1 MDPRQELVTYL
12 RRQLVGPVGGDRE
25 TLDAP
30 PDRQYL
36 MGTLYPQE
44 ADLQRQLDVA
54 AEELEGAGTEGRAED
69 TAPATD
75 PVPESNAWLPSSL
88 GFSFYTDADTV
99 EIDCSAARYETRART
114 GERGRNWQRIPLTAE
129 THRLAPGKDHVTVL
143 DGRAE
148 LRVRRRVFGTGR
160 LVTVALVN
168 AAAHEPDLGKAAQW
182 DRMLFQVELRARPV
196 GGRVLQYPSVR
207 LASRDPEE
215 QELRLQ
221 YRHVRTHAVGHGCA
235 VAERYDDA
243 GEQVTELS
251 AAVMPEAEVTGVR
264 AAGLSGSPVLDL
276 LHLADPAVSV
286 DQLREEL
293 AEFAADYR
301 AWYVGQLNADVP
313 GWGREAAARVLDR
326 IGTAVT
332 RIESGVR
339 TLCDPRRPELLHAF
353 RAANR
358 AMALQMRH
366 TAPDLAGSRRSP
378 REAVPHDPEP
388 KPGATWRPFQLAFF
402 LLAVDG
408 TADPR
413 HADRAVTD
421 LIWFPTG
428 GGKTEAYLLLAAF
441 AIVLRRG
448 RPDGG
453 GTAVLSR
460 YTLSLLTTQQFQR
473 AATTVCALET
483 LRRADPAAYGEEP
496 FSIGLWVGETTTP
509 NTYDKA
515 RTAFENARQAAQPDD
530 VFILDRCPWC
540 GTRVLP
546 AHKSPDIGD
555 YGVRATADSFAFF
568 CPRQECVFHDELPVA
583 VVDEHLYDRPPTFV
597 LGTVD
602 KFARLAWEPRA
613 GRLFGTGGA
622 STGRAGGASKGSGGG
637 ASVGSGGGASAGG
650 AGNLPPSLVI
660 QDELHLLTGPLGTTV
675 GLYESA
681 VLGLCAGPDGTGPK
695 VVASTA
701 TIRRSGEQVRALYG
715 GGGVQLFPPAGLDA
729 RHSYFAE
736 PDTSKPG
743 RRYLGVM
750 AQGHTAGRAAV
761 ATAAALL
768 QGAWE
773 LPEEH
778 RDAYWTLVAYHHSLR
793 ELGRTVTAAADDIP
807 AQLAGLDTG
816 SGVRELAD
824 NQVQELTS
832 NLPRAEQPVL
842 LDRLEKDWDDTQ
854 SVSFLPC
861 TNMLSVGVD
870 VKRLALMLM
879 QGQPKTTAEYIQATS
894 RVGRHTVPGLVV
906 TFFNATR
913 PRDRSHYET
922 FDVYHR
928 SLYRHVEPTSV
939 TPWSVPSRRRAL
951 HAALVVLVRHRLG
964 LAAENQAGQVLE
976 RLPEVE
982 ALAEELAARA
992 EAAEPAIGDAVRK
1005 EVAGLIADWEDAAR
1019 EARKDGRELYYR
1031 SQGKGQSNLIKSF
1044 EQNYGLW
1051 ETPNSMRNVDRECQV
1066 TVKGADL

>member
-1 MDPRQELVTYL
+1 LDPRQELVSSL
-12 RRQLVGPVGGDRE
+12 HRRLVGPAFGAHE
-25 TLDAP
+25 LLEAP
-30 PDRQYL
+30 PDREYL

-44 ADLQRQLDVA
+44 ADLRRQLDLA
-54 AEELEGAGTEGRAED
+54 AEELDGAGTESGAED
-69 TAPATD
+69 TAPAAD
-75 PVPESNAWLPSSL
+75 PVPESNSWLPSSL
-88 GFSFYTDADTV
+88 GLSFYTDATT
-99 EIDCSAARYETRART
+99 IDVRCAGARYKTLAAT
-114 GERGRNWQRIPLTAE
+114 GERGRRWERIPLPEE
-129 THRLAPGKDHVTVL
+129 THALGPDRDHVPVL

-148 LRVRRRVFGTGR
+148 IRIRRRAFGSGQ

-168 AAAHEPDLGKAAQW
+168 IAHHEPTLGKATQW
-182 DRMLFQVELRARPV
+182 DRMLFQIELEARPAD
-196 GGRVLQYPSVR
+196 GDVLPYPSVR

-235 VAERYDDA
+235 VEERYAAPDER
-243 GEQVTELS
+243 GERAVTALK
-251 AAVMPEAEVTGVR
+251 AAVMPEAEVSGVR
-264 AAGLSGSPVLDL
+264 AAGFTGSPVLNV
-276 LHLADPAVSV
+276 LHLADPSV
-286 DQLREEL
+286 PLPQLHEEL

-301 AWYVGQLNADVP
+301 AWYVGQLNTEVP
-313 GWGREAAARVLDR
+313 AWGREAADRVLARVNA
-326 IGTAVT
+326 AVT

-339 TLCDPRRPELLHAF
+339 TLCDPARPELQHAF
-353 RAANR
+353 RTANR

-366 TAPDLAGSRRSP
+366 SARDQAGERRA
-378 REAVPHDPEP
+378 RRDAVLLDPEP
-388 KPGATWRPFQLAFF
+388 SQDAVWRPFQLAFF
-402 LLAVDG
+402 LLALDG
-408 TADPR
+408 VADPR
-413 HADRAVTD
+413 HRDRTTAD

-441 AIVLRRG
+441 AMVLRRG
-448 RPDGG
+448 EEDGG

-483 LRRADPAAYGEEP
+483 LRRADPARYGDEP
-496 FSIGLWVGETTTP
+496 FSIGLWVGEATSP
-509 NTYDKA
+509 NSYEKA
-515 RTAFENARQAAQPDD
+515 RAVFDDVRGAARPDD

-540 GTRVLP
+540 GTRIMP

-555 YGVRATADSFAFF
+555 YGVRATADSFTFY
-568 CPRQECVFHDELPVA
+568 CPRQECAFHDELPVA
-583 VVDEHLYDRPPTFV
+583 VVDEQLYDRPPTFV

-602 KFARLAWEPRA
+602 KFARLAWEPRS
-613 GRLFGTGGA
+613 GRLFGA
-622 STGRAGGASKGSGGG
+622 GSG
-637 ASVGSGGGASAGG
+637 
-650 AGNLPPSLVI
+650 NRPPSLVI

-675 GLYESA
+675 GLYEAA
-681 VLGLCAGPDGTGPK
+681 VLGLCTDRDGIGPK

-701 TIRRSGEQVRALYG
+701 TIRRSGEQIRALYG
-715 GGGVQLFPPAGLDA
+715 SRAQLFPPAGLDA

-736 PDTSKPG
+736 PDTSRPG

-761 ATAAALL
+761 ATAAAML
-768 QGAWE
+768 QGAYE

-807 AQLAGLDTG
+807 AQLTGLDSG
-816 SGVRELAD
+816 SGVRALPD
-824 NQVQELTS
+824 HQVQELTS

-842 LDRLEKDWDDTQ
+842 LDRLEKPWSDPQ

-861 TNMLSVGVD
+861 TNMLSVGID

-951 HAALVVLVRHRLG
+951 HAALVILVRHRLG
-964 LAAENQAGQVLE
+964 LAAENQAGHILD
-976 RLPEVE
+976 RLPDVE
-982 ALAEELAARA
+982 ALVDELAVRA
-992 EAAEPAIGDAVRK
+992 AAGEPYAADAVRK
-1005 EVAGLIADWEDAAR
+1005 ELAGLLADWEDAAR
-1019 EARKDGRELYYR
+1019 EARKEGRELYYR

-1044 EQNYGLW
+1044 EQRYGLW

-1066 TVKGADL
+1066 MVKGADL

>member
-1 MDPRQELVTYL
+1 MDPRQELVAYL
-12 RRQLVGPVGGDRE
+12 RRQLVGPVEGEHE

-44 ADLQRQLDVA
+44 ADLQRQLDAA

-75 PVPESNAWLPSSL
+75 PVPESNSWLPSSL

-99 EIDCSAARYETRART
+99 EIGCSAARYETRAGT
-114 GERGRNWQRIPLTAE
+114 SERGRSWQRIPLPAE
-129 THRLAPGKDHVTVL
+129 THRLDPERDQVTVL

-168 AAAHEPDLGKAAQW
+168 AARHEPELGRTAHW

-196 GGRVLQYPSVR
+196 DGRVLQYPSVR

-221 YRHVRTHAVGHGCA
+221 YRHIRTHAVGHGCA

-264 AAGLSGSPVLDL
+264 AAGLSGSPVLNL
-276 LHLADPAVSV
+276 LHLADPDVSV
-286 DQLREEL
+286 EQLREEL

-301 AWYVGQLNADVP
+301 AWYVGQLNQVVP
-313 GWGREAAARVLDR
+313 AWGREAAERVLGR

-332 RIESGVR
+332 RIECGVR
-339 TLCDPRRPELLHAF
+339 TLCDPDRPELLHAF

-366 TAPDLAGSRRSP
+366 SAPDLAGTRRS
-378 REAVPHDPEP
+378 RGEAAPLDPEP
-388 KPGATWRPFQLAFF
+388 YPGATWRPFQLAFF

-413 HADRAVTD
+413 HADREVTD

-441 AIVLRRG
+441 AMVLRR
-448 RPDGG
+448 REPDGG

-473 AATTVCALET
+473 AATTVCALEA
-483 LRRADPAAYGEEP
+483 LRRADPAVYGTEP

-515 RTAFENARQAAQPDD
+515 RTAFENARQAAQPED

-540 GTRVLP
+540 GTRILP

-568 CPRQECVFHDELPVA
+568 CPGQECVFHDELPVA

-597 LGTVD
+597 LGTAD

-613 GRLFGTGGA
+613 GRLFGAGSAAG
-622 STGRAGGASKGSGGG
+622 AGGAE
-637 ASVGSGGGASAGG
+637 AVGG
-650 AGNLPPSLVI
+650 AGNRPPSLVI

-701 TIRRSGEQVRALYG
+701 TIRRSGEQVRALY

-778 RDAYWTLVAYHHSLR
+778 RDAYWTLVGYHHSLR

-807 AQLAGLDTG
+807 AQLAGLDAG
-816 SGVRELAD
+816 SGVRTLAD
-824 NQVQELTS
+824 HQVQELTS

-842 LDRLEKDWDDTQ
+842 LDRLEKGWADPQ

-951 HAALVVLVRHRLG
+951 HAALVVLVRHRLA
-964 LAAENQAGQVLE
+964 LAAENQAGHVLD

-982 ALAEELAARA
+982 AVAEALAARA
-992 EAAEPAIGDAVRK
+992 ETAEPGVGDEVRK
-1005 EVAGLIADWEDAAR
+1005 EIAGLIADWEDAAR

-1044 EQNYGLW
+1044 EQKYGLW

>member
-1 MDPRQELVTYL
+1 MDPRQELVSYL
-12 RRQLVGPVGGDRE
+12 RRQLVGPADGEHE

-36 MGTLYPQE
+36 MGTLYPKE
-44 ADLQRQLDVA
+44 ADLQRQLNVA

-75 PVPESNAWLPSSL
+75 PVPESNSWLPSSL
-88 GFSFYTDADTV
+88 GFSFYTDAESV
-99 EIDCSAARYETRART
+99 EVECSAARYETRART
-114 GERGRNWQRIPLTAE
+114 GERGRNWQRIPLPAE
-129 THRLAPGKDHVTVL
+129 TCRLAPEQDTVTVL

-148 LRVRRRVFGTGR
+148 LRVRRRTFGTGR

-168 AAAHEPDLGKAAQW
+168 AADHEPGLGTAAQW

-196 GGRVLQYPSVR
+196 DGRVLQYPSVR

-235 VAERYDDA
+235 VEERYDDTE
-243 GEQVTELS
+243 EQVTELS

-264 AAGLSGSPVLDL
+264 AAGLRGSPVLNL
-276 LHLADPAVSV
+276 LHLSDPGVPV
-286 DQLREEL
+286 EQLREEL

-301 AWYVGQLNADVP
+301 AWYVGQLNTDVP
-313 GWGREAAARVLDR
+313 AWGREAADRVLDR
-326 IGTAVT
+326 IGDAVT
-332 RIESGVR
+332 RIEAGVR

-366 TAPDLAGSRRSP
+366 SASDLAGTRRSP
-378 REAVPHDPEP
+378 REAVPPDPEP
-388 KPGATWRPFQLAFF
+388 YPGATWRPFQLAFF

-441 AIVLRRG
+441 AMVLRRG
-448 RPDGG
+448 EPDGG
-453 GTAVLSR
+453 GMAVLSR

-483 LRRADPAAYGEEP
+483 LRRADPAAYGAEP

-540 GTRVLP
+540 GTRILP
-546 AHKSPDIGD
+546 AHKSPDICD

-583 VVDEHLYDRPPTFV
+583 VVDEHLYDWPPTFV
-597 LGTVD
+597 LATVD

-613 GRLFGTGGA
+613 GRLFGAENVSGA
-622 STGRAGGASKGSGGG
+622 RS
-637 ASVGSGGGASAGG
+637 
-650 AGNLPPSLVI
+650 LPPSLVI

-681 VLGLCAGPDGTGPK
+681 ILGLCAGPDGIGPK

-715 GGGVQLFPPAGLDA
+715 GDVQLFPPAGLDA

-736 PDTSKPG
+736 PDTSRPG
-743 RRYLGVM
+743 RRYLGIM

-816 SGVRELAD
+816 RGVRALAD
-824 NQVQELTS
+824 HQVQELTS

-842 LDRLEKDWDDTQ
+842 LDRLEKDWDDPQ

-964 LAAENQAGQVLE
+964 LAAENQAGHVLD
-976 RLPEVE
+976 RLAEVE
-982 ALAEELAARA
+982 SLADELAVRA
-992 EAAEPAIGDAVRK
+992 EAAEPAVGDAVRK
-1005 EVAGLIADWEDAAR
+1005 ELEGLIADWEDAAR
-1019 EARKDGRELYYR
+1019 QARKDGRELYYR

>member
-1 MDPRQELVTYL
+1 MDPRQELVSYL
-12 RRQLVGPVGGDRE
+12 RRQLVGPVNGDDE

-44 ADLQRQLDVA
+44 ADLQGQLDLA
-54 AEELEGAGTEGRAED
+54 REDFEGSGTERGAED
-69 TAPATD
+69 TAPAGD
-75 PVPESNAWLPSSL
+75 PVPESNSWLPSSL
-88 GFSFYTDADTV
+88 GFSFYTDARTLEV
-99 EIDCSAARYETRART
+99 ECSAARYLTVSHT
-114 GERGRNWQRIPLTAE
+114 GRRGRTWQRVAIPAE
-129 THRLAPGKDHVTVL
+129 THFLEPGRDAVAVL
-143 DGRAE
+143 DARAE
-148 LRVRRRVFGTGR
+148 LRVTRRAFGTGQ

-168 AAAHEPDLGKAAQW
+168 AAQCDPAAGQNAHW

-196 GGRVLQYPSVR
+196 GGQVLQYPSVL
-207 LASRDPEE
+207 LASRDLEE

-235 VAERYDDA
+235 VEELRDDE
-243 GEQVTELS
+243 GRSVTGLR

-264 AAGLSGSPVLDL
+264 AAGLTDTPVLSL
-276 LHLADPAVSV
+276 THLADSSV
-286 DQLREEL
+286 PVEQLREEL
-293 AEFAADYR
+293 AEFASAYR
-301 AWYVGQLNADVP
+301 AWYVGQLNTEVP
-313 GWGREAAARVLDR
+313 EWGRPAAERVLAR
-326 IGTAVT
+326 IGTAVART
-332 RIESGVR
+332 EAGVR
-339 TLCDPRRPELLHAF
+339 ALCDPARPELLHAF

-366 TAPDLAGSRRSP
+366 SAPDLAGSRRS
-378 REAVPHDPEP
+378 RHDNSVPPDPEP
-388 KPGATWRPFQLAFF
+388 NPEAAWRPFQLAFF
-402 LLAVDG
+402 LLAVEG
-408 TADPR
+408 AADPR
-413 HADRAVTD
+413 HPDRAVTD

-441 AIVLRRG
+441 VMVLRRES
-448 RPDGG
+448 PDGG

-473 AATTVCALET
+473 AATTVCALESM
-483 LRRADPAAYGEEP
+483 RRADPATYGDEP

-509 NTYDKA
+509 NTYEKA
-515 RTAFENARQAAQPDD
+515 RRDFETVRAASTPDD

-540 GTRVLP
+540 GTRILP
-546 AHKSPDIGD
+546 AHKSPDIDD
-555 YGVRATADSFAFF
+555 YGVRAGADSFTFF
-568 CPRQECVFHDELPVA
+568 CPRDTCLFHDELPVA
-583 VVDEHLYDRPPTFV
+583 VVDEHMYDRPPSFV

-602 KFARLAWEPRA
+602 KFARLAWESRA
-613 GRLFGTGGA
+613 GRLFGAGTGN
-622 STGRAGGASKGSGGG
+622 
-637 ASVGSGGGASAGG
+637 V
-650 AGNLPPSLVI
+650 PPSLVI

-675 GLYESA
+675 GLYEA
-681 VLGLCAGPDGTGPK
+681 AILGLCTAPDGTGPK

-715 GGGVQLFPPAGLDA
+715 GGVQLFPPAGLDA

-736 PDTSKPG
+736 PDTTRPG
-743 RRYLGVM
+743 RRYVGVM
-750 AQGHTAGRAAV
+750 AQGHTAGRASV

-807 AQLAGLDTG
+807 AQLAGLDSG
-816 SGVRELAD
+816 NGVRPLPD
-824 NQVQELTS
+824 QQVEELTS

-842 LDRLEKDWDDTQ
+842 LDRLEKRWDDSK

-928 SLYRHVEPTSV
+928 ALYRHVEPTSV

-951 HAALVVLVRHRLG
+951 HAVLVVLVRHRLG
-964 LAAENQAGQVLE
+964 LAAENQAGEVLD
-976 RLPEVE
+976 RMTEVE
-982 ALAEELAARA
+982 ALIRELAGRA
-992 EAAEPAIGDAVRK
+992 EAAEPGVGEVVHK
-1005 EVAGLIADWEDAAR
+1005 ELTGLLADWEDLAGQ
-1019 EARKDGRELYYR
+1019 ARKEGRELYYR

-1044 EQNYGLW
+1044 EQVHGLW
-1051 ETPNSMRNVDRECQV
+1051 EAPNSMRNVDRECQV
-1066 TVKGADL
+1066 TVRGADL

>member
-1 MDPRQELVTYL
+1 MDPRQELVAYL
-12 RRQLVGPVGGDRE
+12 HQQLVGPVGGEHE

-44 ADLQRQLDVA
+44 ADLQRQLYLA
-54 AEELEGAGTEGRAED
+54 AEDPEGAGTERAAED
-69 TAPATD
+69 TAPAGD
-75 PVPESNAWLPSSL
+75 PIPESNSWLPSSL
-88 GFSFYTDADTV
+88 GFSFYTNATTV
-99 EIDCSAARYETRART
+99 EIGCVGARYRT
-114 GERGRNWQRIPLTAE
+114 HAATGSRGRSWERVPLHAE
-129 THRLAPGKDHVTVL
+129 RHAVGPGRDHVTVL

-148 LRVRRRVFGTGR
+148 LRVRRRDFGTGQ
-160 LVTVALVN
+160 LITVALVN
-168 AAAHEPDLGKAAQW
+168 AARHAPAPGKGTQW
-182 DRMLFQVELRARPV
+182 DHMLFQVGLEARPLD
-196 GGRVLQYPSVR
+196 GDILQYPSVR

-215 QELRLQ
+215 EELRLQ

-235 VAERYDDA
+235 VEEQYD
-243 GEQVTELS
+243 GSTSGRVTGLK
-251 AAVMPEAEVTGVR
+251 AAVMPEAEVSGVR
-264 AAGLSGSPVLDL
+264 AAGLSASPVLNVG
-276 LHLADPAVSV
+276 HLADRDVPLE
-286 DQLREEL
+286 QLREEL
-293 AEFAADYR
+293 GEFAADYR
-301 AWYVGQLNADVP
+301 AWYVGQLTADIP
-313 GWGREAAARVLDR
+313 AWGREAADR
-326 IGTAVT
+326 ILGRIAAAVA

-339 TLCDPRRPELLHAF
+339 TLCDPDRPELLHAF
-353 RAANR
+353 RTANR

-366 TAPDLAGSRRSP
+366 SARDQAGERRSRRDP
-378 REAVPHDPEP
+378 VLLDPEP
-388 KPGATWRPFQLAFF
+388 DRDATWRPFQLAFF
-402 LLAVDG
+402 LLALDG
-408 TADPR
+408 VADPR
-413 HADRAVTD
+413 HPDRATTD

-441 AIVLRRG
+441 AMVLRR
-448 RPDGG
+448 RQPHGG

-483 LRRADPAAYGEEP
+483 LRRADPDTYGKEP
-496 FSIGLWVGETTTP
+496 FSIGLWVGEATSP
-509 NTYDKA
+509 NSYDKA
-515 RTAFENARQAAQPDD
+515 RAAFQNVRGATRPED

-540 GTRVLP
+540 GTRILP
-546 AHKSPDIGD
+546 SHKSPDAGD

-568 CPRQECVFHDELPVA
+568 CPRDECAFHDELPVA
-583 VVDEHLYDRPPTFV
+583 VVDEQLYDRPPTFV

-613 GRLFGTGGA
+613 GRLFG
-622 STGRAGGASKGSGGG
+622 AGTT
-637 ASVGSGGGASAGG
+637 
-650 AGNLPPSLVI
+650 NLPPSLVI

-681 VLGLCAGPDGTGPK
+681 VLGLCTTPDGTGPK

-701 TIRRSGEQVRALYG
+701 TIRRSGEQIRALYG
-715 GGGVQLFPPAGLDA
+715 GDAQLFPPAGLDA

-736 PDTSKPG
+736 PDTSRPG

-761 ATAAALL
+761 ATSAAML

-807 AQLAGLDTG
+807 AQLASLESGT
-816 SGVRELAD
+816 GVRELMD
-824 NQVQELTS
+824 HQVQELTS

-842 LDRLEKDWDDTQ
+842 LDRLEKPWDDPQT
-854 SVSFLPC
+854 VSFLPC

-879 QGQPKTTAEYIQATS
+879 QGQPKTTSEYIQATS
-894 RVGRHTVPGLVV
+894 RVGRSAVPGLVV

-951 HAALVVLVRHRLG
+951 HAALVIFVRHRLG
-964 LAAENQAGQVLE
+964 LAAENQAGQVLD
-976 RLPEVE
+976 RMPEVE
-982 ALAEELAARA
+982 ALAEQLAAQA
-992 EAAEPAIGDAVRK
+992 EVCEPGSGDAVHK
-1005 EVAGLIADWEDAAR
+1005 ELSALLADWEDAAR
-1019 EARKDGRELYYR
+1019 EARREGRELYYR

-1044 EQNYGLW
+1044 EQVYGLW

>member
-1 MDPRQELVTYL
+1 MDPRQELVSYL
-12 RRQLVGPVGGDRE
+12 RRQLVGPAGGE
-25 TLDAP
+25 QEILDAP

-44 ADLQRQLDVA
+44 ADLQRQLDLA
-54 AEELEGAGTEGRAED
+54 AEERDGAGTEGRAED
-69 TAPATD
+69 TAPVGD
-75 PVPESNAWLPSSL
+75 PVPESNSWLPSSL
-88 GFSFYTDADTV
+88 GFSFYTDATTV
-99 EIDCSAARYETRART
+99 EIGCTAAHYQTRPGT
-114 GERGRNWQRIPLTAE
+114 GERGRSWQRIPLPAE
-129 THRLAPGKDHVTVL
+129 THTLGPDRDHVPVL

-148 LRVRRRVFGTGR
+148 LRVRRRAFGTGQ

-168 AAAHEPDLGKAAQW
+168 TARHEAAHGKAAHW
-182 DRMLFQVELRARPV
+182 DRMLFQVGLEARPV
-196 GGRVLQYPSVR
+196 DGRVLQYPSVR

-235 VAERYDDA
+235 VEELYDDA
-243 GEQVTELS
+243 GEKVTGLR

-264 AAGLSGSPVLDL
+264 AAGPSDSPVLKL
-276 LHLADPAVSV
+276 RHLADPGVPV
-286 DQLREEL
+286 EQLREEL
-293 AEFAADYR
+293 TEFAADYR
-301 AWYVGQLNADVP
+301 AWYVGQLNTEVP
-313 GWGREAAARVLDR
+313 EWGREAADR
-326 IGTAVT
+326 ILSRINTAVT

-339 TLCDPRRPELLHAF
+339 TLCDPRRPELLQAF

-366 TAPDLAGSRRSP
+366 SAPDLAGTRRSRRD
-378 REAVPHDPEP
+378 AVPAVAEP
-388 KPGATWRPFQLAFF
+388 ALEAAWRPFQLAFF
-402 LLAVDG
+402 LLALDG
-408 TADPR
+408 VTDPR
-413 HADRAVTD
+413 HPDRGVTD

-441 AIVLRRG
+441 IMVLRR
-448 RPDGG
+448 REPNGG

-483 LRRADPAAYGEEP
+483 LRRADPATYGDEP
-496 FSIGLWVGETTTP
+496 FSIGLWVGEATTP
-509 NTYDKA
+509 NTYEKA
-515 RTAFENARQAAQPDD
+515 RAAFDNIRQAAVPDD

-540 GTRVLP
+540 GTRILP
-546 AHKSPDIGD
+546 ARKSPDIGD
-555 YGVRATADSFAFF
+555 YGVRATADSFIFF
-568 CPRQECVFHDELPVA
+568 CPREECVFHDELPVA
-583 VVDEHLYDRPPTFV
+583 VVDEQLYDRPPTFV

-613 GRLFGTGGA
+613 GRLFG
-622 STGRAGGASKGSGGG
+622 AGGAHGRS
-637 ASVGSGGGASAGG
+637 
-650 AGNLPPSLVI
+650 LPPSLVI

-681 VLGLCAGPDGTGPK
+681 ILELCTAPDGTGPK

-715 GGGVQLFPPAGLDA
+715 GDVQLFPPGGLDA

-736 PDTSKPG
+736 PDTSRPG

-750 AQGHTAGRAAV
+750 AQGHTAGRASV
-761 ATAAALL
+761 TTAAAML
-768 QGAWE
+768 QAAWE

-807 AQLAGLDTG
+807 AQLAGLDSG
-816 SGVRELAD
+816 SGVRPLAEH
-824 NQVQELTS
+824 QVQELTS
-832 NLPRAEQPVL
+832 NLHRAEQPVL
-842 LDRLEKDWDDTQ
+842 LDRLEKPWNDPQ

-894 RVGRHTVPGLVV
+894 RVGRHSVPGLVV

-939 TPWSVPSRRRAL
+939 TPWSVPARRRAL
-951 HAALVVLVRHRLG
+951 HAALVVLVRHKLG
-964 LAAENQAGQVLE
+964 LAAENQAGHVLD
-976 RLPEVE
+976 RMPEAE
-982 ALAEELAARA
+982 QLADRLAARA
-992 EAAEPAIGDAVRK
+992 ERAEPGVGEAVRK
-1005 EVAGLIADWEDAAR
+1005 ELADLLAEWEEAAR
-1019 EARKDGRELYYR
+1019 EARKDDRELYYR

>member
-1 MDPRQELVTYL
+1 MDPRQELVAHL
-12 RRQLVGPVGGDRE
+12 HRRLVGPALGEDE
-25 TLDAP
+25 TLEAP
-30 PDRQYL
+30 PDREYL

-44 ADLQRQLDVA
+44 ADLQRQLYLA
-54 AEELEGAGTEGRAED
+54 AEDPEGAGTERAAED
-69 TAPATD
+69 TAPAGD
-75 PVPESNAWLPSSL
+75 PVPESNSWLPSSL
-88 GFSFYTDADTV
+88 GLSFYTDATTV
-99 EIDCSAARYETRART
+99 EIRCAGARYETRAGT
-114 GERGRNWQRIPLTAE
+114 SERGRSWQRVPLPAE
-129 THRLAPGKDHVTVL
+129 THTLGPDRSQVTVL

-148 LRVRRRVFGTGR
+148 LRVRRRAFGTGQ

-168 AAAHEPDLGKAAQW
+168 AAHHEPALGRAAQW
-182 DRMLFQVELRARPV
+182 DRMLFQVELEARAV
-196 GGRVLQYPSVR
+196 DGRVLQYPSVR

-235 VAERYDDA
+235 VEERYDA
-243 GEQVTELS
+243 TGKRVTGLRT
-251 AAVMPEAEVTGVR
+251 AVMPEAEVTGVR

-276 LHLADPAVSV
+276 AHLADPAVTA

-293 AEFAADYR
+293 WEFAADYR
-301 AWYVGQLNADVP
+301 AWYVGQLNADIP
-313 GWGREAAARVLDR
+313 DWGREAADRVLDR
-326 IGTAVT
+326 IGAAVT

-339 TLCDPRRPELLHAF
+339 TLCDPSRPELLRAF
-353 RAANR
+353 RTANR

-366 TAPDLAGSRRSP
+366 SAPDLAGTRRSRRDAVP
-378 REAVPHDPEP
+378 LDPGPAPEAV
-388 KPGATWRPFQLAFF
+388 WRPFQLAFF
-402 LLAVDG
+402 LLALDGVVD
-408 TADPR
+408 AR
-413 HADRAVTD
+413 HRDRTVTD

-441 AIVLRRG
+441 TMVLRR
-448 RPDGG
+448 REPDGG

-483 LRRADPAAYGEEP
+483 LRRADPATYGEEP

-509 NTYDKA
+509 NTYEKA
-515 RTAFENARQAAQPDD
+515 RAAFDDVRAAARPED

-546 AHKSPDIGD
+546 SHKSPDIRD
-555 YGVRATADSFAFF
+555 YGVRVGADSFAFF
-568 CPRQECVFHDELPVA
+568 CPRDECAFHDELPVA

-613 GRLFGTGGA
+613 GRLFG
-622 STGRAGGASKGSGGG
+622 SGGPH
-637 ASVGSGGGASAGG
+637 
-650 AGNLPPSLVI
+650 LPPSLVI

-675 GLYESA
+675 GMYESA
-681 VLGLCAGPDGTGPK
+681 VLGLCTTPDGIGPK

-701 TIRRSGEQVRALYG
+701 TIRRSGEQIRALYG
-715 GGGVQLFPPAGLDA
+715 ARAQLFPPAGIDA

-736 PDTSKPG
+736 PDTSRPG

-761 ATAAALL
+761 AVAAALL

-807 AQLAGLDTG
+807 AQLAGLE
-816 SGVRELAD
+816 SGAGTRELPD
-824 NQVQELTS
+824 HQVQELTS

-842 LDRLEKDWDDTQ
+842 LDRLERRWDHPE

-894 RVGRHTVPGLVV
+894 RVGRHSVPGLVV

-913 PRDRSHYET
+913 PRDRSHYEA

-951 HAALVVLVRHRLG
+951 HAALVILVRHRLG
-964 LAAENQAGQVLE
+964 LAAENRAGEVLH
-976 RLPEVE
+976 RMPEVQ
-982 ALAEELAARA
+982 ALAEHLAVHA
-992 EAAEPAIGDAVRK
+992 ETCEPAVGDAVRK
-1005 EVAGLIADWEDAAR
+1005 ELADLLADWEDAAR
-1019 EARKDGRELYYR
+1019 EARKEGRELYYR

-1044 EQNYGLW
+1044 EQKYGLW

-1066 TVKGADL
+1066 MVKGADL

>member
-1 MDPRQELVTYL
+1 MDARQDLVDYL
-12 RRQLVGPVGGDRE
+12 RRQLVGPAGGDDE

-44 ADLQRQLDVA
+44 ADLQRQLDLA
-54 AEELEGAGTEGRAED
+54 AEELDGAGTERSAED
-69 TAPATD
+69 AAPPGD
-75 PVPESNAWLPSSL
+75 PVPESNTWLPSSL

-99 EIDCSAARYETRART
+99 EIGCATAHYQTRAAT
-114 GERGRNWQRIPLTAE
+114 SERGRSWQRIPLPPE
-129 THRLAPGKDHVTVL
+129 THTLGPDRDHVAVL

-148 LRVRRRVFGTGR
+148 LRIRRRPFGAGQ
-160 LVTVALVN
+160 LVTAALVN
-168 AAAHEPDLGKAAQW
+168 AARYEPALGKAAHW
-182 DRMLFQVELRARPV
+182 DRMLFQVALEARPV
-196 GGRVLQYPSVR
+196 DGRVLQYPSVR

-235 VAERYDDA
+235 VEELYDDA
-243 GEQVTELS
+243 GERVTGLR

-264 AAGLSGSPVLDL
+264 AAGLSDSPVLCL
-276 LHLADPAVSV
+276 LHLADPDVPV
-286 DQLREEL
+286 EQLREEL
-293 AEFAADYR
+293 SEFAADYR
-301 AWYVGQLNADVP
+301 AWYVGQLNTEIPA
-313 GWGREAAARVLDR
+313 WGREAADRILDR
-326 IGTAVT
+326 IGAAVA

-353 RAANR
+353 RTANR

-366 TAPDLAGSRRSP
+366 SAPDLAGTRRSR
-378 REAVPHDPEP
+378 REAVALDPEP
-388 KPGATWRPFQLAFF
+388 GSDARWRPFQLAFF

-408 TADPR
+408 VADPR
-413 HADRAVTD
+413 HPDRAVTD

-441 AIVLRRG
+441 TMVLRRG
-448 RPDGG
+448 EPDGG

-473 AATTVCALET
+473 AATTVCALES
-483 LRRADPAAYGEEP
+483 LRRADPATYGDEP

-509 NTYDKA
+509 NTYEKA
-515 RTAFENARQAAQPDD
+515 RADFDDARGAARPED

-540 GTRVLP
+540 GTRILP

-568 CPRQECVFHDELPVA
+568 CPREQCVFHDELPVA

-613 GRLFGTGGA
+613 GRLFGADGT
-622 STGRAGGASKGSGGG
+622 
-637 ASVGSGGGASAGG
+637 
-650 AGNLPPSLVI
+650 NLPPSLVI

-675 GLYESA
+675 GLYEAA
-681 VLGLCAGPDGTGPK
+681 VLGLCTTPDGTAPK

-701 TIRRSGEQVRALYG
+701 TIRRSGEQVRALY

-736 PDTSKPG
+736 PDTSRPG

-750 AQGHTAGRAAV
+750 AQGHTAGRAGV
-761 ATAAALL
+761 ATAAAML

-807 AQLAGLDTG
+807 AQLAGLDSG
-816 SGVRELAD
+816 AGVRSLTD

-842 LDRLEKDWDDTQ
+842 LDRLEKRWDDPQ

-894 RVGRHTVPGLVV
+894 RVGRHSVPGLVV

-939 TPWSVPSRRRAL
+939 TPWSVPSRQRAL

-964 LAAENQAGQVLE
+964 LAAENQAGHVLDHM
-976 RLPEVE
+976 PGVQ
-982 ALAEELAARA
+982 AVAEELALRA
-992 EAAEPAIGDAVRK
+992 EASEPAVGDAVRK
-1005 EVAGLIADWEDAAR
+1005 ELADLLADWEDAAR
-1019 EARKDGRELYYR
+1019 QARKDGRELYYR

-1066 TVKGADL
+1066 MVKGADL

>member
-1 MDPRQELVTYL
+1 MNPRDELVDYL
-12 RRQLVGPVGGDRE
+12 RRQLVGPAQGEEEV
-25 TLDAP
+25 LDAP

-44 ADLQRQLDVA
+44 ADLQRRLTET
-54 AEELEGAGTEGRAED
+54 AEELEGPGTEDAADD

-75 PVPESNAWLPSSL
+75 PIPESNSWLPSSL
-88 GFSFYTDADTV
+88 GFSFYTDASTLEV
-99 EIDCSAARYETRART
+99 VCGAARYETRQGDRARHW
-114 GERGRNWQRIPLTAE
+114 RRVPLPVE
-129 THRLAPGKDHVTVL
+129 TVTVGPDEQL
-143 DGRAE
+143 REVLGGRAQI
-148 LRVRRRVFGTGR
+148 RIRRRAFGGGR

-168 AAAHEPDLGKAAQW
+168 AAHAGAPAAGRGRAAQW
-182 DRMLFQVELRARPV
+182 DRMLFQVRLEARPLD
-196 GGRVLQYPSVR
+196 GGIRPYPSVR

-221 YRHVRTHAVGHGCA
+221 YRHVVTHAVGHGCA
-235 VAERYDDA
+235 VDELHD
-243 GEQVTELS
+243 GEGGEGGNVVGV
-251 AAVMPEAEVTGVR
+251 AATVMPRSEVPATR
-264 AAGLSGSPVLDL
+264 AAGPVGLPVLRVS
-276 LHLADPAVSV
+276 HLSDPAVPRDV
-286 DQLREEL
+286 LRGEL
-293 AEFAADYR
+293 EEFAAGYR
-301 AWYVGQLNADVP
+301 RWYAEQRAAEVP
-313 GWGREAAARVLDR
+313 GWGREAADRILDR
-326 IGTAVT
+326 VGTVVG
-332 RIESGVR
+332 RIESGIR
-339 TLCDPRRPELLHAF
+339 TLCDPERPELLEAF
-353 RAANR
+353 RTANH

-366 TAPDLAGSRRSP
+366 SAPDQAGGRRS
-378 REAVPHDPEP
+378 RGDAAAVDPAP
-388 KPGATWRPFQLAFF
+388 FPDAAWRPFQLAFF
-402 LLAVDG
+402 LMAVDG
-408 TADPR
+408 TVDPR
-413 HADRAVTD
+413 HPDRETAD

-441 AIVLRRG
+441 VMVLRR
-448 RPDGG
+448 REPDGG

-483 LRRADPAAYGEEP
+483 LRRADPAALGTEP
-496 FSIGLWVGETTTP
+496 FSIGLWVGEATSP
-509 NTYDKA
+509 NSYKA
-515 RTAFENARQAAQPDD
+515 ARDAFDDVRAAARPED

-546 AHKSPDIGD
+546 ARKSPDIAD
-555 YGVRATADSFAFF
+555 YGVRAGADSFAFF
-568 CPRQECVFHDELPVA
+568 CPRDACAFHDELPVA

-613 GRLFGTGGA
+613 GRLFGDGGRTA
-622 STGRAGGASKGSGGG
+622 
-637 ASVGSGGGASAGG
+637 
-650 AGNLPPSLVI
+650 PPSLVI

-675 GLYESA
+675 GLYEAA
-681 VLGLCAGPDGTGPK
+681 VLGLCERNGVGPK

-701 TIRRSGEQVRALYG
+701 TIRRSEEQVRGLYG
-715 GGGVQLFPPAGLDA
+715 RAVQLFPPAGTDA

-736 PDTSKPG
+736 PDTSRPG
-743 RRYLGVM
+743 RQYVGVM

-761 ATAAALL
+761 TTAAAML

-807 AQLAGLDTG
+807 AQLAGLDGGRGT
-816 SGVRELAD
+816 RELPDRA
-824 NQVQELTS
+824 VQELTS
-832 NLPRAEQPVL
+832 NLARAEQPVL
-842 LDRLEKDWDDTQ
+842 LDRLEKPYTAADA
-854 SVSFLPC
+854 VAFLPC

-894 RVGRHTVPGLVV
+894 RVGRHAVPGLVV

-939 TPWSVPSRRRAL
+939 TPWSAHSRRRAL
-951 HAALVVLVRHRLG
+951 HAALVILVRHGLG
-964 LAAENQAGQVLE
+964 LSAENQAGELVD
-976 RLPEVE
+976 RLPEVV
-982 ALAEELAARA
+982 AVAERLAARA
-992 EAAEPAIGDAVRK
+992 AAGDPRAAAEVHDELDALLSAWQQHALDARK
-1005 EVAGLIADWEDAAR
+1005 EG
-1019 EARKDGRELYYR
+1019 KELYYR
-1031 SQGKGQSNLIKSF
+1031 SQGKGQMHLLKNF
-1044 EQNYGLW
+1044 ERHGGLW
-1051 ETPNSMRNVDRECQV
+1051 ETPHSMRNVDRECQV
-1066 TVKGADL
+1066 TVKGAEL

>member
-1 MDPRQELVTYL
+1 MDPRQELVDYL
-12 RRQLVGPVGGDRE
+12 RRRLVGPAHAEDE
-25 TLDAP
+25 ILDVP
-30 PDRQYL
+30 PDREYL
-36 MGTLYPQE
+36 LGTLYAQD
-44 ADLQRQLDVA
+44 ADLQKQLAFA
-54 AEELEGAGTEGRAED
+54 AEEPDGPGTEGPAVD
-69 TAPATD
+69 TRPVND

-88 GFSFYTDADTV
+88 GFSFYTDADLIEV
-99 EIDCSAARYETRART
+99 SCGGAHYRT
-114 GERGRNWQRIPLTAE
+114 LPTEGTQRRRWQRVPLHTE
-129 THRLAPGKDHVTVL
+129 TLRIGPDDELVPVL

-148 LRVRRRVFGTGR
+148 IRLRRRPLGSGQ

-168 AAAHEPDLGKAAQW
+168 SARTEAALGRSAQW
-182 DRMLFQVELRARPV
+182 DRMLFQVALSARPLD

-207 LASRDPEE
+207 LASRDLEE

-235 VAERYDDA
+235 VEEEYDN
-243 GEQVTELS
+243 GPGVSGLR
-251 AAVMPEAEVTGVR
+251 AAVMPEAEVPATR
-264 AAGLSGSPVLDL
+264 AAGFTGASVLKV
-276 LHLADPAVSV
+276 LHLADATLPVG
-286 DQLREEL
+286 QLRREL
-293 AEFAADYR
+293 LAFTADYR
-301 AWYVGQLNADVP
+301 TWYEAQCRIEVP
-313 GWGREAAARVLDR
+313 QWGRQAADRVLGR
-326 IGTAVT
+326 VSAALA
-332 RIESGVR
+332 RIEAGVE
-339 TLCDPRRPELLHAF
+339 TLCDPARPELLAAF
-353 RAANR
+353 RTANL

-366 TAPDLAGSRRSP
+366 SAADQAGERRPRREAMLIKPAPDPQA
-378 REAVPHDPEP
+378 A
-388 KPGATWRPFQLAFF
+388 WRPFQLAFF
-402 LLAVDG
+402 LLALDG
-408 TADPR
+408 VADP
-413 HADRAVTD
+413 HHPDRAMTD

-441 AIVLRRG
+441 VMLLRRE

-483 LRRADPAAYGEEP
+483 LRRADPGRYGEEP
-496 FSIGLWVGETTTP
+496 FSIGLWVGEATSP
-509 NTYDKA
+509 NSYEGA
-515 RTAFENARQAAQPDD
+515 VTAFDEVRAAVHPDD

-546 AHKSPDIGD
+546 ARHSADIAD
-555 YGVRATADSFAFF
+555 YGIRATADSFGFF
-568 CPRQECVFHDELPVA
+568 CPRESCAFHDELPVA
-583 VVDEHLYDRPPTFV
+583 VVDQQLYDRPPTFV

-613 GRLFGTGGA
+613 GRLFGVGTG
-622 STGRAGGASKGSGGG
+622 TE
-637 ASVGSGGGASAGG
+637 
-650 AGNLPPSLVI
+650 PPTLVI

-681 VLGLCAGPDGTGPK
+681 ILSLCERGDGVGPK

-715 GGGVQLFPPAGLDA
+715 TEVQLFPPAGLDA

-736 PDTSKPG
+736 PDTSRPG

-761 ATAAALL
+761 STAAAML

-807 AQLAGLDTG
+807 AQLLGLDRGLG
-816 SGVRELAD
+816 SRELID
-824 NQVQELTS
+824 DQVQELTS
-832 NLPRAEQPVL
+832 NLARAEQPVL
-842 LDRLEKDWDDTQ
+842 LDRLEKPWTDPA

-894 RVGRHTVPGLVV
+894 RVGRHRVPGLVV
-906 TFFNATR
+906 AFFNATR

-922 FDVYHR
+922 FGDYHQA
-928 SLYRHVEPTSV
+928 LYRHVEPTSV

-951 HAALVVLVRHRLG
+951 HAALVILVRHRLG
-964 LAAENQAGQVLE
+964 LAAENRAGDLVDLM
-976 RLPEVE
+976 PE
-982 ALAEELAARA
+982 AQKLSELLVRRAAAGDPRAMDDVRA
-992 EAAEPAIGDAVRK
+992 EVAELLDSWQQAAHQARSEGK
-1005 EVAGLIADWEDAAR
+1005 ELH
-1019 EARKDGRELYYR
+1019 YR
-1031 SQGKGQSNLIKSF
+1031 SQGKGQHHLLKNF
-1044 EQNYGLW
+1044 EQHGGLW
-1051 ETPNSMRNVDRECQV
+1051 ETPHSMRSVDRECQV

>member
-1 MDPRQELVTYL
+1 MDPRQELVSYL
-12 RRQLVGPVGGDRE
+12 RRQLVGPVGGDDE

-44 ADLQRQLDVA
+44 ADLQGQLDLA
-54 AEELEGAGTEGRAED
+54 KEEFDGAGTERGAED
-69 TAPATD
+69 TAPAGD
-75 PVPESNAWLPSSL
+75 PVPESNSWLPSSL
-88 GFSFYTDADTV
+88 GFSFYTDAETLEV
-99 EIDCSAARYETRART
+99 ECSAARYRT
-114 GERGRNWQRIPLTAE
+114 QSRSGQRGRTWQRIAIPAE
-129 THRLAPGKDHVTVL
+129 THLLGPDRDQVPVL
-143 DGRAE
+143 DARAE
-148 LRVRRRVFGTGR
+148 LRVTRRDFGNGK

-168 AAAHEPDLGKAAQW
+168 AARYDLALGRSAHW
-182 DRMLFQVELRARPV
+182 DGMLFQVELRARPV
-196 GGRVLQYPSVR
+196 DGQVLQYPSVR

-235 VAERYDDA
+235 VEELRDGDDRT
-243 GEQVTELS
+243 VTGLR

-264 AAGLSGSPVLDL
+264 AAGLTDTPVLSL
-276 LHLADPAVSV
+276 AHLADPAVSV

-293 AEFAADYR
+293 FEFASAYR
-301 AWYVGQLNADVP
+301 AWYVGQLNTEVP
-313 GWGREAAARVLDR
+313 EWGREAAERVLGR
-326 IGTAVT
+326 IGTAVS
-332 RIESGVR
+332 RIEAGVR
-339 TLCDPRRPELLHAF
+339 TLCDPGRPELLHAF
-353 RAANR
+353 RAANH

-366 TAPDLAGSRRSP
+366 SAADLAGTRRP
-378 REAVPHDPEP
+378 RRDDGVPPDPQP
-388 KPGATWRPFQLAFF
+388 YADATWRPFQLAFF

-408 TADPR
+408 AVDPR
-413 HADRAVTD
+413 HPDRAVTD

-441 AIVLRRG
+441 VMVLRRG
-448 RPDGG
+448 GPDGG

-473 AATTVCALET
+473 AATTVCALESM
-483 LRRADPAAYGEEP
+483 RRADPAAYGEEP
-496 FSIGLWVGETTTP
+496 FSIGLWVGETTTA
-509 NTYDKA
+509 NSYDKA
-515 RTAFENARQAAQPDD
+515 RRDFENAREAATPDD

-540 GTRVLP
+540 GTRILP

-555 YGVRATADSFAFF
+555 YGVRAAADSFAFF
-568 CPRQECVFHDELPVA
+568 CPRDECLFHDELPVA
-583 VVDEHLYDRPPTFV
+583 VVDDHLYDRPPTFV

-613 GRLFGTGGA
+613 GRLFGAGTGH
-622 STGRAGGASKGSGGG
+622 R
-637 ASVGSGGGASAGG
+637 
-650 AGNLPPSLVI
+650 PPSLVI

-681 VLGLCAGPDGTGPK
+681 VLGLCAAPDGTGPK

-715 GGGVQLFPPAGLDA
+715 GGVQLFPPAGLDA

-736 PDTSKPG
+736 PDTSRPG
-743 RRYLGVM
+743 RRYVGVM
-750 AQGHTAGRAAV
+750 AQGHTAGRASV

-816 SGVRELAD
+816 SGVRPLPD
-824 NQVQELTS
+824 QQVEELTS
-832 NLPRAEQPVL
+832 NLPRSEQPVL
-842 LDRLEKDWDDTQ
+842 LDRLEKSWDDTS

-894 RVGRHTVPGLVV
+894 RVGRHAVPGLVV

-928 SLYRHVEPTSV
+928 ALYRHVEPTSV

-951 HAALVVLVRHRLG
+951 HAVLVVLVRHRLG
-964 LAAENQAGQVLE
+964 LAAENQAGRILD
-976 RLPEVE
+976 RMPEAE
-982 ALAEELAARA
+982 ALVDELAARA
-992 EAAEPAIGDAVRK
+992 ETAEPGAGDATRK
-1005 EVAGLIADWEDAAR
+1005 ELAGLLADWEDLAR
-1019 EARKDGRELYYR
+1019 QARKDGRELYYR
-1031 SQGKGQSNLIKSF
+1031 SQGKGQSHLIKSF
-1044 EQNYGLW
+1044 EQVHGLW

>member
-1 MDPRQELVTYL
+1 MDVRQELVSYL
-12 RRQLVGPVGGDRE
+12 RRQLVGPVNGDYE

-44 ADLQRQLDVA
+44 ADLFGQLDA
-54 AEELEGAGTEGRAED
+54 SKEEFEGSGTERGAED
-69 TAPATD
+69 TAPADD
-75 PVPESNAWLPSSL
+75 PIPESNSWLPSSL
-88 GFSFYTDADTV
+88 GFSFYTDARTLEV
-99 EIDCSAARYETRART
+99 ECSAARYETRSPS
-114 GERGRNWQRIPLTAE
+114 GRGRTWQRAPLPDG
-129 THRLAPGKDHVTVL
+129 THLISPGTGSVSVL

-148 LRVRRRVFGTGR
+148 LRVTRRRFGNGE

-168 AAAHEPDLGKAAQW
+168 SPREDPALGRKAHW
-182 DRMLFQVELRARPV
+182 DRMLFQVELKARPV
-196 GGRVLQYPSVR
+196 DGTVLQYPSVR
-207 LASRDPEE
+207 LASRDLEE

-235 VAERYDDA
+235 VEELRDGDGRA
-243 GEQVTELS
+243 VTGLR
-251 AAVMPEAEVTGVR
+251 AAVMPEAEVTGVQ
-264 AAGLSGSPVLDL
+264 AAGLTETPVLDL
-276 LHLADPAVSV
+276 VHLADPAVPME
-286 DQLREEL
+286 QLREEL
-293 AEFAADYR
+293 EEFAAAYR
-301 AWYVGQLNADVP
+301 AWYVGQLNTEIP
-313 GWGREAAARVLDR
+313 EWGRAAADRVLGR
-326 IGTAVT
+326 IATAVS

-339 TLCDPRRPELLHAF
+339 TLCDPARPELLNAF
-353 RAANR
+353 RAANY

-366 TAPDLAGSRRSP
+366 TAADLAGSRRP
-378 REAVPHDPEP
+378 RHDNGVPPDPEP
-388 KPGATWRPFQLAFF
+388 YPDGAWRPFQLAFF
-402 LLAVDG
+402 LLAVEG
-408 TADPR
+408 AADPC
-413 HADRAVTD
+413 HPDREVTD

-441 AIVLRRG
+441 VMVLRRST
-448 RPDGG
+448 PDGG

-473 AATTVCALET
+473 AATTVCALESM
-483 LRRADPAAYGEEP
+483 RRADPATYGDEP
-496 FSIGLWVGETTTP
+496 FSIGLWVGEATTA
-509 NTYDKA
+509 NSYEKA
-515 RTAFENARQAAQPDD
+515 RRDFETARAAATPDD

-540 GTRVLP
+540 GTRILP
-546 AHKSPDIGD
+546 ARKSPDIGD
-555 YGVRATADSFAFF
+555 YGVRAAADSFAFF
-568 CPRQECVFHDELPVA
+568 CPRDECLFHDELPVA

-602 KFARLAWEPRA
+602 KFARLAWESRA
-613 GRLFGTGGA
+613 GRLFGGG
-622 STGRAGGASKGSGGG
+622 STHR
-637 ASVGSGGGASAGG
+637 
-650 AGNLPPSLVI
+650 PPSLVI

-675 GLYESA
+675 GLYEAA
-681 VLGLCAGPDGTGPK
+681 VLGLCTAPDGTGPK

-715 GGGVQLFPPAGLDA
+715 GDVQLFPPAGLDA

-736 PDTSKPG
+736 PDTSRPG
-743 RRYLGVM
+743 RRYVGVM
-750 AQGHTAGRAAV
+750 AQGHTAGRASV
-761 ATAAALL
+761 ATSAALL
-768 QGAWE
+768 QGTWE

-807 AQLAGLDTG
+807 AQLAGLDSG
-816 SGVRELAD
+816 SGVRPLPD
-824 NQVQELTS
+824 HQVEELTS
-832 NLPRAEQPVL
+832 NLPRSEQPVL
-842 LDRLEKDWDDTQ
+842 LDRLEKPWDDAK

-894 RVGRHTVPGLVV
+894 RVGRHSVPGLVV

-928 SLYRHVEPTSV
+928 ALYRQVEPTSV

-951 HAALVVLVRHRLG
+951 HAVLVVLVRHRLG
-964 LAAENQAGQVLE
+964 LAAENRAGDILD
-976 RLPEVE
+976 RRPEAE
-982 ALAEELAARA
+982 ALIMELAARA
-992 EAAEPAIGDAVRK
+992 GTAEPGIGDVVHK
-1005 EVAGLIADWEDAAR
+1005 ELAGLLAEWEDLAR
-1019 EARKDGRELYYR
+1019 QARRDGRELYYR
-1031 SQGKGQSNLIKSF
+1031 SQGKGQSHLLKNF
-1044 EQNYGLW
+1044 EQVHGLW

>member
-1 MDPRQELVTYL
+1 MDPRQELVAYL
-12 RRQLVGPVGGDRE
+12 HRQLVGPVAGEHE

-44 ADLQRQLDVA
+44 ADLQRQLDLA
-54 AEELEGAGTEGRAED
+54 AEEPEGVGTEGAAED
-69 TAPATD
+69 TAPAQD
-75 PVPESNAWLPSSL
+75 PVPESNSWLPSSL
-88 GFSFYTDADTV
+88 GFSFYTDATAV
-99 EIDCSAARYETRART
+99 EIACIGARYETRAAT
-114 GERGRNWQRIPLTAE
+114 GERGRRWERVPLSAE
-129 THRLAPGKDHVTVL
+129 THTLGPDRDHVTVL

-148 LRVRRRVFGTGR
+148 LRVRRRVFGAGQ

-168 AAAHEPDLGKAAQW
+168 TARHEQALGKSAQW
-182 DRMLFQVELRARPV
+182 DRMLFQVGLEARPV
-196 GGRVLQYPSVR
+196 DGEILQYPSVR

-221 YRHVRTHAVGHGCA
+221 YEHVRTHAVGHGCA
-235 VAERYDDA
+235 VAEEYE
-243 GEQVTELS
+243 GEEGVAKARRVTVLR
-251 AAVMPEAEVTGVR
+251 AAVMPEAEVRGVR
-264 AAGLSGSPVLDL
+264 AAGLSGSPVLNV
-276 LHLADPAVSV
+276 LHLADPGISI

-293 AEFAADYR
+293 WEFVADYR
-301 AWYVGQLNADVP
+301 AWYVGQLNADIP
-313 GWGREAAARVLDR
+313 EWGRDAADR
-326 IGTAVT
+326 ILRRIGAAVA

-353 RAANR
+353 RTANR

-366 TAPDLAGSRRSP
+366 SAADLAGTRRT
-378 REAVPHDPEP
+378 RRAAVPLAPEP
-388 KPGATWRPFQLAFF
+388 DPAATWRPFQLAFF
-402 LLAVDG
+402 LLALDG
-408 TADPR
+408 VADPG
-413 HADRAVTD
+413 HIDRTTTD

-441 AIVLRRG
+441 AMVLRRG
-448 RPDGG
+448 EPDGG

-483 LRRADPAAYGEEP
+483 LRRSDPLMHGQEP

-509 NTYDKA
+509 NTYEKA
-515 RTAFENARQAAQPDD
+515 RAAFDDVRAAAKPED

-540 GTRVLP
+540 GTRILP

-555 YGVRATADSFAFF
+555 YGVRATADAFDFF
-568 CPRQECVFHDELPVA
+568 CPRAECAFHEDLPVA
-583 VVDEHLYDRPPTFV
+583 VVDEQLYDRPPTFV

-613 GRLFGTGGA
+613 GRLFG
-622 STGRAGGASKGSGGG
+622 AG
-637 ASVGSGGGASAGG
+637 SAHR
-650 AGNLPPSLVI
+650 PPSLVI

-675 GLYESA
+675 GLYEAA
-681 VLGLCAGPDGTGPK
+681 VLGLCTTPDGVGPK

-701 TIRRSGEQVRALYG
+701 TIRRSGEQIRTLYG
-715 GGGVQLFPPAGLDA
+715 SGVQLFPPAGLDA
-729 RHSYFAE
+729 RRSYFAE
-736 PDTSKPG
+736 PDTSRPG

-761 ATAAALL
+761 ATAAAML

-807 AQLAGLDTG
+807 AQLAGLEAG
-816 SGVRELAD
+816 SGVRQLPD
-824 NQVQELTS
+824 RQVQELTS

-842 LDRLEKDWDDTQ
+842 LDRLEQGWKDPE

-894 RVGRHTVPGLVV
+894 RVGRHSVPGLVV

-939 TPWSVPSRRRAL
+939 TPWSMPSRGRAL
-951 HAALVVLVRHRLG
+951 HAALVILVRHRLG
-964 LAAENQAGQVLE
+964 LAAENQAGQVID
-976 RLPEVE
+976 RISEVE
-982 ALAEELAARA
+982 AVAAELAARA
-992 EAAEPAIGDAVRK
+992 EVCAPSTGDAVRK
-1005 EVAGLIADWEDAAR
+1005 ELADLIADWEEAAR
-1019 EARKDGRELYYR
+1019 EARKNGRELYYR

-1044 EQNYGLW
+1044 EQKYGLW

-1066 TVKGADL
+1066 MVKGADL

>member
-1 MDPRQELVTYL
+1 MDPRQELVDYL
-12 RRQLVGPVGGDRE
+12 RRQLVGPAQGNHE
-25 TLDAP
+25 LLDAP

-44 ADLQRQLDVA
+44 ADLQRQLYLA
-54 AEELEGAGTEGRAED
+54 AEDPDGAGAEMAVED
-69 TAPATD
+69 VSPAAD
-75 PVPESNAWLPSSL
+75 PVPESNSWLPSSL
-88 GFSFYTDADTV
+88 GFSFYTDAATV
-99 EIDCSAARYETRART
+99 EIGCGGARYTTIAAT
-114 GERGRNWQRIPLTAE
+114 GGRGRHWKRVPLPAE
-129 THRLAPGKDHVTVL
+129 TQVVGPDCDRVTVL

-148 LRVRRRVFGTGR
+148 LRVRRREFGAGQ

-168 AAAHEPDLGKAAQW
+168 TARHEPALGRAAQW
-182 DRMLFQVELRARPV
+182 DRMLFQVSLEARPLD
-196 GGRVLQYPSVR
+196 GTVLQYPSVR

-221 YRHVRTHAVGHGCA
+221 YRHVRTHAAGHGCA
-235 VAERYDDA
+235 VDEWYDESGDRVV
-243 GEQVTELS
+243 GIS
-251 AAVMPEAEVTGVR
+251 AAVMPQAEAHGIR
-264 AAGLSGSPVLDL
+264 AAGLSGSPVLNL
-276 LHLADPAVSV
+276 GHLADPTVPSE
-286 DQLREEL
+286 QLREDL
-293 AEFAADYR
+293 REFAADYR
-301 AWYVGQLNADVP
+301 AWYVGQLAVDIP
-313 GWGREAAARVLDR
+313 AWGRAAADR
-326 IGTAVT
+326 ILARIAAAVT

-339 TLCDPRRPELLHAF
+339 TLCDPERPELLRAF
-353 RAANR
+353 RIANR

-366 TAPDLAGSRRSP
+366 SAPDQAGERRGRHDP
-378 REAVPHDPEP
+378 VLMDPEP
-388 KPGATWRPFQLAFF
+388 DPEAVWRPFQLAFF
-402 LLAVDG
+402 LLALEGV
-408 TADPR
+408 ADPR
-413 HADRAVTD
+413 HPDRATTD

-441 AIVLRRG
+441 VMVLRRNE
-448 RPDGG
+448 PDGA

-483 LRRADPAAYGEEP
+483 LRRDEPGTLGREP
-496 FSIGLWVGETTTP
+496 FSIGLWVGEATSP

-515 RTAFENARQAAQPDD
+515 RTAFGDVRVATRPDD

-540 GTRVLP
+540 GTRILP
-546 AHKSPDIGD
+546 ARKSHDIGD
-555 YGVRATADSFAFF
+555 YGVRAGADSFAFF
-568 CPRQECVFHDELPVA
+568 CPRDNCVFHDELPVA
-583 VVDEHLYDRPPTFV
+583 VVDDQLYDHPPTFV

-613 GRLFGTGGA
+613 GRLFG
-622 STGRAGGASKGSGGG
+622 AGTP
-637 ASVGSGGGASAGG
+637 
-650 AGNLPPSLVI
+650 NLPPSLVI

-681 VLGLCAGPDGTGPK
+681 VLGLCTTPDGISPK

-701 TIRRSGEQVRALYG
+701 TIRRSGEQIRALY

-736 PDTSKPG
+736 PDLSRPG

-750 AQGHTAGRAAV
+750 AQGHTAGRASV
-761 ATAAALL
+761 TTAAAML

-807 AQLAGLDTG
+807 AQLAGLE
-816 SGVRELAD
+816 SGVGTRKLTD
-824 NQVQELTS
+824 QHVQELTS

-842 LDRLEKDWDDTQ
+842 LDRLEKPWRDPQ

-894 RVGRHTVPGLVV
+894 RVGRQAVPGLVV

-922 FDVYHR
+922 FDAYHR

-951 HAALVVLVRHRLG
+951 HAALVILVRHRLG
-964 LAAENQAGQVLE
+964 LAAENQAGRILDCV
-976 RLPEVE
+976 PEAE
-982 ALAEELAARA
+982 ALAEQLAARA
-992 EAAEPAIGDAVRK
+992 EACEPGAGDAVRK
-1005 EVAGLIADWEDAAR
+1005 ELSTLLSDWEDAAR
-1019 EARKDGRELYYR
+1019 QARKDGRDLYYR
-1031 SQGKGQSNLIKSF
+1031 SQGRGQSNLIKSF
-1044 EQNYGLW
+1044 EQHYGLW

>member
-1 MDPRQELVTYL
+1 MDPRQELVSYL
-12 RRQLVGPVGGDRE
+12 RRQLVGPVNGDDE

-44 ADLQRQLDVA
+44 ADLQGQLDLA
-54 AEELEGAGTEGRAED
+54 REEFDGTGTERGAED
-69 TAPATD
+69 TAPAND
-75 PVPESNAWLPSSL
+75 PVPEANSWLPSSL
-88 GFSFYTDADTV
+88 GFSFYTDADTLEV
-99 EIDCSAARYETRART
+99 ECSAARYRT
-114 GERGRNWQRIPLTAE
+114 HSRSGRRGRTWQRIALPTE
-129 THRLAPGKDHVTVL
+129 THLLGPGRDHLTVL
-143 DGRAE
+143 DSRAE
-148 LRVRRRVFGTGR
+148 LRVRRRAFGSGQ

-168 AAAHEPDLGKAAQW
+168 ATRDDPALSGTDRW

-196 GGRVLQYPSVR
+196 DGQVLQYPSVR

-235 VAERYDDA
+235 VEEVYDD
-243 GEQVTELS
+243 GTGSRVTGLR

-264 AAGLSGSPVLDL
+264 AAGLTDTPVLDL
-276 LHLADPAVSV
+276 AHLADPAVSA

-293 AEFAADYR
+293 AEFAAAYR
-301 AWYVGQLNADVP
+301 AWYVGQLNTEVP
-313 GWGREAAARVLDR
+313 EWGREAAERVLER

-366 TAPDLAGSRRSP
+366 SAADLAGTRRSRRDDGVPPDP
-378 REAVPHDPEP
+378 RPYA
-388 KPGATWRPFQLAFF
+388 GASWRPFQLAFF

-413 HADRAVTD
+413 HPDRAVTD

-441 AIVLRRG
+441 VMVLRRG
-448 RPDGG
+448 ERDGG
-453 GTAVLSR
+453 GTAVVSR

-473 AATTVCALET
+473 AATTVCALESM
-483 LRRADPAAYGEEP
+483 RRADPSTYGEEP
-496 FSIGLWVGETTTP
+496 FSIGLWVGETTTA
-509 NTYDKA
+509 NSYEKA
-515 RTAFENARQAAQPDD
+515 RRDFDDARQAATPDD

-540 GTRVLP
+540 GTRILP
-546 AHKSPDIGD
+546 SHKSPDIDD
-555 YGVRATADSFAFF
+555 YGVRAKADSFAFF
-568 CPRQECVFHDELPVA
+568 CPRDACLFHDELPVA
-583 VVDEHLYDRPPTFV
+583 VVDEHMYDRPPTFV

-613 GRLFGTGGA
+613 GRLFGAGTGH
-622 STGRAGGASKGSGGG
+622 
-637 ASVGSGGGASAGG
+637 
-650 AGNLPPSLVI
+650 LPPSLVI

-675 GLYESA
+675 GLYEAA
-681 VLGLCAGPDGTGPK
+681 VLGLCTAPDGTGPK

-715 GGGVQLFPPAGLDA
+715 SDVQLFPPPGLDA

-736 PDTSKPG
+736 PDTSRPG
-743 RRYLGVM
+743 RRYVGVM
-750 AQGHTAGRAAV
+750 AQGHTAGRASV
-761 ATAAALL
+761 ATAAAML

-773 LPEEH
+773 LPVEH

-807 AQLAGLDTG
+807 AQLAGLASG
-816 SGVRELAD
+816 AGVRALPDA
-824 NQVQELTS
+824 QVEELTS
-832 NLPRAEQPVL
+832 NLRRAEQPVL
-842 LDRLEKDWDDTQ
+842 LDRLEKSWDDPKA
-854 SVSFLPC
+854 VSFLPC

-894 RVGRHTVPGLVV
+894 RVGRHAVPGLVV

-928 SLYRHVEPTSV
+928 ALYRHVEPTSV

-951 HAALVVLVRHRLG
+951 HAVLVVLVRHRLG
-964 LAAENQAGQVLE
+964 LAAENQAGEILE
-976 RLPEVE
+976 RMPEAE
-982 ALAEELAARA
+982 ALVEEIVARA
-992 EAAEPAIGDAVRK
+992 ETAEPTAGDAIRK
-1005 EVAGLIADWEDAAR
+1005 ELAGLLADWEDLAR
-1019 EARKDGRELYYR
+1019 QAGKEGRELYYR
-1031 SQGKGQSNLIKSF
+1031 SQGKGHTNLIKSF
-1044 EQNYGLW
+1044 EQLYGLW
-1051 ETPNSMRNVDRECQV
+1051 EAPNSMRNVDRECQV

>member
-1 MDPRQELVTYL
+1 V
-12 RRQLVGPVGGDRE
+12 
-25 TLDAP
+25 LDAP
-30 PDRQYL
+30 PDREYL

-44 ADLQRQLDVA
+44 ADLLRRLDLA
-54 AEELEGAGTEGRAED
+54 AEEAEGAGGAERAAED
-69 TAPATD
+69 TAPAAD
-75 PVPESNAWLPSSL
+75 PVPEANSWLPSSL
-88 GFSFYTDADTV
+88 GLSFYTDASALTV
-99 EIDCSAARYETRART
+99 RCSAARYRTQAAT
-114 GERGRNWQRIPLTAE
+114 GERGRRWVRTPLPEE
-129 THRLAPGKDHVTVL
+129 THTLPPGQDRVPVL

-148 LRVRRRVFGTGR
+148 IRVRRRVFGGGQ

-168 AAAHEPDLGKAAQW
+168 AAHHEAALGAAAQW
-182 DRMLFQVELRARPV
+182 DRMLFQVALEVRPAD
-196 GGRVLQYPSVR
+196 GGAVRPYPSVR

-235 VAERYDDA
+235 VEALHEDPVDA
-243 GEQVTELS
+243 ARVTGIR
-251 AAVMPEAEVTGVR
+251 AAVMPEEEVPATR
-264 AAGLSGSPVLDL
+264 AAGFADSPVLDV
-276 LHLADPAVSV
+276 LHLADPAVGV

-293 AEFAADYR
+293 WEFAADYR
-301 AWYVGQLNADVP
+301 AWYVGQLNSDIPA
-313 GWGREAAARVLDR
+313 WGREAADR
-326 IGTAVT
+326 ILGRIGDAVT

-339 TLCDPRRPELLHAF
+339 TLCDPRRPELLGAF

-366 TAPDLAGSRRSP
+366 SAADQAGDRRDR
-378 REAVPHDPEP
+378 REPVQLDPEP
-388 KPGATWRPFQLAFF
+388 SPGARWRPFQLAFF
-402 LLAVDG
+402 LLALDG
-408 TADPR
+408 VADPA
-413 HADRAVTD
+413 HPDREVTD

-441 AIVLRRG
+441 VMVLRR
-448 RPDGG
+448 RDADGG

-473 AATTVCALET
+473 AATTVCALES
-483 LRRADPAAYGEEP
+483 LRRADPGTYGEEP
-496 FSIGLWVGETTTP
+496 FSIGLWVGEATSP
-509 NTYDKA
+509 NSYD
-515 RTAFENARQAAQPDD
+515 NARKAFQEVREAAHPDD

-540 GTRVLP
+540 GTRIVP
-546 AHKSPDIGD
+546 RRRSADIGD
-555 YGVRATADSFAFF
+555 YGIRARADSFAFF
-568 CPRQECVFHDELPVA
+568 CPREECLFHDELPVA

-613 GRLFGTGGA
+613 GRLFGTA
-622 STGRAGGASKGSGGG
+622 ERAGAQGGSR
-637 ASVGSGGGASAGG
+637 
-650 AGNLPPSLVI
+650 PPSLVI

-681 VLGLCAGPDGTGPK
+681 VLGLCRAADGTGPK

-715 GGGVQLFPPAGLDA
+715 SEVQLFPPAGLDA

-736 PDTSKPG
+736 PDTSRPG
-743 RRYLGVM
+743 RRYVGVM

-761 ATAAALL
+761 AVAAAML
-768 QGAWE
+768 QGAYE
-773 LPEEH
+773 LPGEH
-778 RDAYWTLVAYHHSLR
+778 RDDYWTLVAYHHSLR

-807 AQLAGLDTG
+807 AQLKSLRGEA
-816 SGVRELAD
+816 GVRELTD
-824 NQVQELTS
+824 GQVQELTS
-832 NLPRAEQPVL
+832 NLHRAEQPVL
-842 LDRLEKDWDDTQ
+842 LDRLEKPWDDPR

-861 TNMLSVGVD
+861 TNMVSVGVD

-928 SLYRHVEPTSV
+928 ALYRHVEPTSV
-939 TPWSVPSRRRAL
+939 TPWSVPARRRAL
-951 HAALVVLVRHRLG
+951 HAALVILVRHRLG
-964 LAAENQAGQVLE
+964 LAAENRAGHVL
-976 RLPEVE
+976 RHGAEVE
-982 ALAEELAARA
+982 ALVEELTARA
-992 EAAEPAIGDAVRK
+992 AAGEPEAAADVRK
-1005 EVAGLIADWEDAAR
+1005 ELEDLVARWEDLARQAAK
-1019 EARKDGRELYYR
+1019 EGRELYYR
-1031 SQGKGQSNLIKSF
+1031 SQGKGHTNLIKSF
-1044 EQNYGLW
+1044 EQTYGLW

-1066 TVKGADL
+1066 KVKGADL

>member
-1 MDPRQELVTYL
+1 MDPRQELVAYL
-12 RRQLVGPVGGDRE
+12 HRQLVGPVGGDDE

-36 MGTLYPQE
+36 MGTLYPQD
-44 ADLQRQLDVA
+44 ADLQRQLDLA
-54 AEELEGAGTEGRAED
+54 AEEPDGAGTERAAED
-69 TAPATD
+69 TAPAAD
-75 PVPESNAWLPSSL
+75 PVPESNSWLPSSL
-88 GFSFYTDADTV
+88 GLSFYTDTATV
-99 EIDCSAARYETRART
+99 EIRCSGARYLTRSGT
-114 GERGRNWQRIPLTAE
+114 SERGRSWQRIPLPAE
-129 THRLAPGKDHVTVL
+129 THTLGPDRDQVTVL
-143 DGRAE
+143 DARAE
-148 LRVRRRVFGTGR
+148 LRVRRRTFGTGQ

-168 AAAHEPDLGKAAQW
+168 AARHEPALGKAAQW
-182 DRMLFQVELRARPV
+182 DRMLFQVELEVRPV
-196 GGRVLQYPSVR
+196 DGRVLQYPSVR

-235 VAERYDDA
+235 VEEQYDDA
-243 GEQVTELS
+243 GDHVTALR

-264 AAGLSGSPVLDL
+264 AAGPSETPVLNL
-276 LHLADPAVSV
+276 GHLADPDVPV

-293 AEFAADYR
+293 WEFAADYR
-301 AWYVGQLNADVP
+301 AWYVGQLNADIP
-313 GWGREAAARVLDR
+313 EWGRAAADRVLGR
-326 IGTAVT
+326 VATAVA

-339 TLCDPRRPELLHAF
+339 TLCDPSRPELLHAF
-353 RAANR
+353 RTANHV
-358 AMALQMRH
+358 MALQMRH
-366 TAPDLAGSRRSP
+366 SAPDLAGTRRSRRD
-378 REAVPHDPEP
+378 AVTPDPEP
-388 KPGATWRPFQLAFF
+388 APDAAWRPFQLAFF
-402 LLAVDG
+402 LLALDG
-408 TADPR
+408 VADPR
-413 HADRAVTD
+413 HQDRAVTD

-441 AIVLRRG
+441 TMALRR
-448 RPDGG
+448 REPDGG

-483 LRRADPAAYGEEP
+483 LRRADPAGYGEEP

-509 NTYDKA
+509 NTYEKA
-515 RTAFENARQAAQPDD
+515 RAAFDDVRAAARPED

-540 GTRVLP
+540 GTRILP

-555 YGVRATADSFAFF
+555 YGVRAGADSFVFF
-568 CPRQECVFHDELPVA
+568 CPREDCVFHDELPVA

-613 GRLFGTGGA
+613 GRLFA
-622 STGRAGGASKGSGGG
+622 AGGTH
-637 ASVGSGGGASAGG
+637 
-650 AGNLPPSLVI
+650 LPPSLVI

-675 GLYESA
+675 GLYEAA
-681 VLGLCAGPDGTGPK
+681 VLGLCIRPDGIGPK
-695 VVASTA
+695 IVASTA
-701 TIRRSGEQVRALYG
+701 TIRRSGEQIRALY

-736 PDTSKPG
+736 PDTSRPG
-743 RRYLGVM
+743 RRYIGVM

-761 ATAAALL
+761 AVAAAML

-773 LPEEH
+773 LPEED

-807 AQLAGLDTG
+807 AQLAGLE
-816 SGVRELAD
+816 SGMGTRKLTEH
-824 NQVQELTS
+824 QVQELTS

-842 LDRLEKDWDDTQ
+842 LDRLEKRWDHPE

-894 RVGRHTVPGLVV
+894 RVGRHAVPGLVV

-928 SLYRHVEPTSV
+928 SLYRQVEPTSV

-951 HAALVVLVRHRLG
+951 HAAFVILVRHRLG
-964 LAAENQAGQVLE
+964 LAAENQAGAILYH
-976 RLPEVE
+976 LPEAE
-982 ALAEELAARA
+982 ALVEELAARA
-992 EAAEPAIGDAVRK
+992 EACEPAAGDAVRK
-1005 EVAGLIADWEDAAR
+1005 ELSDLLADWEEAAR
-1019 EARKDGRELYYR
+1019 AARKDGRELFYR
-1031 SQGKGQSNLIKSF
+1031 NQGKGQSNLIKSF
-1044 EQNYGLW
+1044 EQRYGLW

-1066 TVKGADL
+1066 MVKGADL

>member
-1 MDPRQELVTYL
+1 MNPRDELVDYL
-12 RRQLVGPVGGDRE
+12 RRQLVGPARGEDEV
-25 TLDAP
+25 LDAP

-44 ADLQRQLDVA
+44 ADLQRRLTET
-54 AEELEGAGTEGRAED
+54 AEELEGPGTEEDADD
-69 TAPATD
+69 TAPAGD
-75 PVPESNAWLPSSL
+75 PIPESNSWLPSSL
-88 GFSFYTDADTV
+88 GFSFYTDASTLEV
-99 EIDCSAARYETRART
+99 VCGAARYETRQ
-114 GERGRNWQRIPLTAE
+114 GERARHWQRVPLPVE
-129 THRLAPGKDHVTVL
+129 TVTVGVGDQGRTVL

-148 LRVRRRVFGTGR
+148 IRLRRRPFGGGQ

-168 AAAHEPDLGKAAQW
+168 AARAGASSATGRGRSAQW
-182 DRMLFQVELRARPV
+182 DRMLFQVRLEVRPV
-196 GGRVLQYPSVR
+196 DGGIRPYPSVR

-221 YRHVRTHAVGHGCA
+221 YRHVVTHAVGHGCA
-235 VAERYDDA
+235 VDELRDGGGGADD
-243 GEQVTELS
+243 
-251 AAVMPEAEVTGVR
+251 PVTGVAATVMPRSEVPATR
-264 AAGLSGSPVLDL
+264 AAGPVGLPVLRV
-276 LHLADPAVSV
+276 LHLADPDVPRDV
-286 DQLREEL
+286 LRAEL
-293 AEFAADYR
+293 EEFAAGYR
-301 AWYVGQLNADVP
+301 RWYEEQRAAEVP
-313 GWGREAAARVLDR
+313 VWGREAADRVLDR
-326 IGTAVT
+326 VGTVVG
-332 RIESGVR
+332 RIESGIR
-339 TLCDPRRPELLHAF
+339 TLCDPRRPELLAAF
-353 RAANR
+353 RTANH

-366 TAPDLAGSRRSP
+366 SARDQAGERRARGEATAIEPALFPDA
-378 REAVPHDPEP
+378 A
-388 KPGATWRPFQLAFF
+388 WRPFQLAFF
-402 LLAVDG
+402 LMAVDG

-413 HADRAVTD
+413 HPDRETAD

-441 AIVLRRG
+441 VMVLRR
-448 RPDGG
+448 READGG

-473 AATTVCALET
+473 AATTVCALES
-483 LRRADPAAYGEEP
+483 LRRADPAGLGEEP
-496 FSIGLWVGETTTP
+496 FSIGLWVGEATSP
-509 NTYDKA
+509 NSYKA
-515 RTAFENARQAAQPDD
+515 ARDAFDDVRAAARPED

-540 GTRVLP
+540 GTRILP
-546 AHKSPDIGD
+546 SHKSPDIGD
-555 YGVRATADSFAFF
+555 YGVRAGADSFAFF
-568 CPRQECVFHDELPVA
+568 CPRDACAFHDELPVA
-583 VVDEHLYDRPPTFV
+583 VVDEQLYDRPPTFV

-613 GRLFGTGGA
+613 GRLFGGGA
-622 STGRAGGASKGSGGG
+622 AA
-637 ASVGSGGGASAGG
+637 
-650 AGNLPPSLVI
+650 PPSLVI

-675 GLYESA
+675 GLYEAA
-681 VLGLCAGPDGTGPK
+681 VLGLCERDGVGPK

-701 TIRRSGEQVRALYG
+701 TIRRSEEQVRGLYG
-715 GGGVQLFPPAGLDA
+715 RAVQLFPPAGTDA

-736 PDTSKPG
+736 PDTSRPG
-743 RRYLGVM
+743 RRYVGVM

-761 ATAAALL
+761 TTAAAML

-807 AQLAGLDTG
+807 AQLAGLDAGHGT
-816 SGVRELAD
+816 RELPDHA
-824 NQVQELTS
+824 VQELTS

-842 LDRLEKDWDDTQ
+842 LDRLEKPHTAADA
-854 SVSFLPC
+854 VSFLPC

-939 TPWSVPSRRRAL
+939 TPWSAPSRRRAL
-951 HAALVVLVRHRLG
+951 HAALVILVRHGLG
-964 LAAENQAGQVLE
+964 LSAENQAGELVD
-976 RLPEVE
+976 RLPEVV
-982 ALAEELAARA
+982 ALAERLAARA
-992 EAAEPAIGDAVRK
+992 AAGDPRAAAEVHDELDELLSAWQQHALDARK
-1005 EVAGLIADWEDAAR
+1005 EG
-1019 EARKDGRELYYR
+1019 KELYYR
-1031 SQGKGQSNLIKSF
+1031 SQGKGQMHLLKNF
-1044 EQNYGLW
+1044 ERTGGLW
-1051 ETPNSMRNVDRECQV
+1051 ETPHSMRNVDRECQV
-1066 TVKGADL
+1066 TVKGAEL

>member
-1 MDPRQELVTYL
+1 MNPRDELVDYL
-12 RRQLVGPVGGDRE
+12 RRQLVGPAQGEEEV
-25 TLDAP
+25 LDAP

-44 ADLQRQLDVA
+44 ADLQRRLTET
-54 AEELEGAGTEGRAED
+54 AEELEGPGTEDAADD

-75 PVPESNAWLPSSL
+75 PIPESNSWLPSSL
-88 GFSFYTDADTV
+88 GFSFYTDASTLEV
-99 EIDCSAARYETRART
+99 VCGAARYETRQGDRARHW
-114 GERGRNWQRIPLTAE
+114 RRVPLPVE
-129 THRLAPGKDHVTVL
+129 TVTVGPDEQL
-143 DGRAE
+143 REVLGGRAQI
-148 LRVRRRVFGTGR
+148 RIRRRAFGGGR

-168 AAAHEPDLGKAAQW
+168 AAHAGAPAAGRGRAAQW
-182 DRMLFQVELRARPV
+182 DRMLFQVRLEARPLD
-196 GGRVLQYPSVR
+196 GGIRPYPSVR

-221 YRHVRTHAVGHGCA
+221 YRHVVTHAVGHGCA
-235 VAERYDDA
+235 VDELRD
-243 GEQVTELS
+243 GEGGGGGNVVGV
-251 AAVMPEAEVTGVR
+251 AATVMPRSEVPATR
-264 AAGLSGSPVLDL
+264 AAGPVGLPVLRVS
-276 LHLADPAVSV
+276 HLSDPAVPRDV
-286 DQLREEL
+286 LRGEL
-293 AEFAADYR
+293 EEFAAGYR
-301 AWYVGQLNADVP
+301 RWYAEQRAADVP
-313 GWGREAAARVLDR
+313 GWGREAADRILDR
-326 IGTAVT
+326 VGTVVE
-332 RIESGVR
+332 RIESGIR
-339 TLCDPRRPELLHAF
+339 TLCDPERPELLEAF
-353 RAANR
+353 RTANH

-366 TAPDLAGSRRSP
+366 SAPDQAGGRRS
-378 REAVPHDPEP
+378 RGDAAAVDPAP
-388 KPGATWRPFQLAFF
+388 FPDAAWRPFQLAFF
-402 LLAVDG
+402 LMAVDG
-408 TADPR
+408 TVDPR
-413 HADRAVTD
+413 HPDRETAD

-441 AIVLRRG
+441 VMVLRR
-448 RPDGG
+448 REPDGG

-483 LRRADPAAYGEEP
+483 LRRADPAALGTEP
-496 FSIGLWVGETTTP
+496 FSIGLWVGEATSP
-509 NTYDKA
+509 NSYKA
-515 RTAFENARQAAQPDD
+515 ARDAFDDVRAAARPED

-546 AHKSPDIGD
+546 ARKSPDIAD
-555 YGVRATADSFAFF
+555 YGVRAGADSFAFF
-568 CPRQECVFHDELPVA
+568 CPRDACAFHDELPVA

-613 GRLFGTGGA
+613 GRLFGDGGRTA
-622 STGRAGGASKGSGGG
+622 
-637 ASVGSGGGASAGG
+637 
-650 AGNLPPSLVI
+650 PPSLVI

-675 GLYESA
+675 GLYEAA
-681 VLGLCAGPDGTGPK
+681 VLGLCERDGVGPK

-701 TIRRSGEQVRALYG
+701 TIRRSEEQVRGLYG
-715 GGGVQLFPPAGLDA
+715 RAVQLFPPAGTDA

-736 PDTSKPG
+736 PDTSRPG
-743 RRYLGVM
+743 RQYVGVM

-761 ATAAALL
+761 TTAAAML

-807 AQLAGLDTG
+807 AQLAGLDGGRGT
-816 SGVRELAD
+816 RELPDRA
-824 NQVQELTS
+824 VQELTS
-832 NLPRAEQPVL
+832 NLARAEQPVL
-842 LDRLEKDWDDTQ
+842 LDRLEKPYTAADA
-854 SVSFLPC
+854 VAFLPC

-894 RVGRHTVPGLVV
+894 RVGRHAVPGLVV

-939 TPWSVPSRRRAL
+939 TPWSAPSRRRAL
-951 HAALVVLVRHRLG
+951 HAALVILVRHGLG
-964 LAAENQAGQVLE
+964 LSAENQAGELVD
-976 RLPEVE
+976 RLPEVV
-982 ALAEELAARA
+982 AVAERLAARA
-992 EAAEPAIGDAVRK
+992 AAGDPRAAAEVHDELDALLSAWQQHALDARK
-1005 EVAGLIADWEDAAR
+1005 EG
-1019 EARKDGRELYYR
+1019 KELYYR
-1031 SQGKGQSNLIKSF
+1031 SQGKGQMHLLKNF
-1044 EQNYGLW
+1044 ERHGGLW
-1051 ETPNSMRNVDRECQV
+1051 ETPHSMRNVDRECQV
-1066 TVKGADL
+1066 TVKGAEL

>member
-1 MDPRQELVTYL
+1 MDPRQELVSYIH
-12 RRQLVGPVGGDRE
+12 RQLVGPAGGEYE

-44 ADLQRQLDVA
+44 ADLQRHLYLA
-54 AEELEGAGTEGRAED
+54 AEEPDGSGTEGTADD
-69 TAPATD
+69 TAPAED
-75 PVPESNAWLPSSL
+75 PVPESNSWLPSSL
-88 GFSFYTDADTV
+88 GFSFYTDATTIEV
-99 EIDCSAARYETRART
+99 ACVGARYETRAAT
-114 GERGRNWQRIPLTAE
+114 GERGRRWERVPLAAE
-129 THRLAPGKDHVTVL
+129 THTLTPDRDRVQVL

-148 LRVRRRVFGTGR
+148 VLVTRRVFGTGQ

-168 AAAHEPDLGKAAQW
+168 TARHEQAMGKAAQW
-182 DRMLFQVELRARPV
+182 DRMLFQVGLEARPTD
-196 GGRVLQYPSVR
+196 GGVRQYPSVR

-221 YRHVRTHAVGHGCA
+221 YEHVRTHAVGHGCA
-235 VAERYDDA
+235 VEEVHDGGGTR
-243 GEQVTELS
+243 VTALR
-251 AAVMPEAEVTGVR
+251 AAVMPQAEVRGVR
-264 AAGLSGSPVLDL
+264 AAGLGDTPVLNL
-276 LHLADPAVSV
+276 LHLADPHISV
-286 DQLREEL
+286 GQLREEL
-293 AEFAADYR
+293 WEFAADYR
-301 AWYVGQLNADVP
+301 AWYVGQLNRDVP
-313 GWGREAAARVLDR
+313 DWGREAADRILARVS
-326 IGTAVT
+326 TAVS

-339 TLCDPRRPELLHAF
+339 TLCDPGRPELLHAF

-366 TAPDLAGSRRSP
+366 SAPDLAGSRRA
-378 REAVPHDPEP
+378 RGAGVPVDPGP
-388 KPGATWRPFQLAFF
+388 KPEATWRPFQLAFF
-402 LLAVDG
+402 LLALDG
-408 TADPR
+408 AVDPR
-413 HADRAVTD
+413 HEDRDITD

-441 AIVLRRG
+441 VMLLRR
-448 RPDGG
+448 REPDGG

-473 AATTVCALET
+473 AATTICALET
-483 LRRADPAAYGEEP
+483 LRLADPDNYGEEP

-509 NTYDKA
+509 NTYEKA
-515 RTAFENARQAAQPDD
+515 RAAFDSERAAARPDD

-540 GTRVLP
+540 GTRILP
-546 AHKSPDIGD
+546 AHKSPDIAD
-555 YGVRATADSFAFF
+555 YGVRADAASFAFF
-568 CPRQECVFHDELPVA
+568 CPREECAFHAGLPVA
-583 VVDEHLYDRPPTFV
+583 VVDEHLYDHPPTFV

-613 GRLFGTGGA
+613 GRLFG
-622 STGRAGGASKGSGGG
+622 AG
-637 ASVGSGGGASAGG
+637 SA
-650 AGNLPPSLVI
+650 NRPPSLVI

-681 VLGLCAGPDGTGPK
+681 ILGLCAASDGTGPK
-695 VVASTA
+695 VIASTA
-701 TIRRSGEQVRALYG
+701 TIRRSGEQIRAMY

-736 PDTSKPG
+736 QDSSRPG
-743 RRYLGVM
+743 RLYVGVM
-750 AQGHTAGRAAV
+750 AQGHTAGRASV

-793 ELGRTVTAAADDIP
+793 ELGRTVTAAGDDIP
-807 AQLAGLDTG
+807 AQLTGLDTG
-816 SGVRELAD
+816 AGTRQLPD
-824 NQVQELTS
+824 HQVQELTS

-842 LDRLEKDWDDTQ
+842 LDRLEKPWNDPA

-894 RVGRHTVPGLVV
+894 RVGRSSVPGLVV

-922 FDVYHR
+922 FDIYHR

-951 HAALVVLVRHRLG
+951 HAALVILVRHGLG
-964 LAAENQAGQVLE
+964 LAAENQAGHIVE

-982 ALAEELAARA
+982 VLADRLARRA
-992 EAAEPAIGDAVRK
+992 EVCEPATGEAVRK
-1005 EVAGLIADWEDAAR
+1005 ELADLIADWEDAAR
-1019 EARKDGRELYYR
+1019 EAHKHGRELYYR

-1044 EQNYGLW
+1044 EQKYGLW

-1066 TVKGADL
+1066 MVKGADL

>member
-12 RRQLVGPVGGDRE
+12 HRQLVGPAAGE
-25 TLDAP
+25 KEILEAP

-44 ADLQRQLDVA
+44 ADLQRQLVLA
-54 AEELEGAGTEGRAED
+54 AEELDGAGTEGAVED
-69 TAPATD
+69 GAPADD
-75 PVPESNAWLPSSL
+75 PIPESNSWLPSSL
-88 GFSFYTDADTV
+88 GVSFYTDANTIAV
-99 EIDCSAARYETRART
+99 GCAGARYETRAAT
-114 GERGRNWQRIPLTAE
+114 GERGRRWERIPLPDE
-129 THRLAPGKDHVTVL
+129 THTLGPDRDQVFVL

-148 LRVRRRVFGTGR
+148 IRIRRRVFGTGQ

-168 AAAHEPDLGKAAQW
+168 TARHEQALGKAAQW
-182 DRMLFQVELRARPV
+182 DRMLFQVGLEARPV
-196 GGRVLQYPSVR
+196 DGAVLQYPSVR

-235 VAERYDDA
+235 VEELYDEDGERVV
-243 GEQVTELS
+243 GLK
-251 AAVMPEAEVTGVR
+251 AAVMPEAEVSGTR
-264 AAGLSGSPVLDL
+264 AAGFGDTSVLNV
-276 LHLADPAVSV
+276 LHLANPDIPI
-286 DQLREEL
+286 DQLHEEL
-293 AEFAADYR
+293 GEFAADYR
-301 AWYVGQLNADVP
+301 AWYVGQLNTDIP
-313 GWGREAAARVLDR
+313 EWGREAADRILAR

-339 TLCDPRRPELLHAF
+339 TLCDPNRPELLHAF
-353 RAANR
+353 RTANR

-366 TAPDLAGSRRSP
+366 SGRDQAGERRSRRDPVLLDPQPSAN
-378 REAVPHDPEP
+378 AV
-388 KPGATWRPFQLAFF
+388 WRPFQLAFF
-402 LLAVDG
+402 LLALDG
-408 TADPR
+408 VADPR
-413 HADRAVTD
+413 HQDRATTD

-441 AIVLRRG
+441 AMVLRR
-448 RPDGG
+448 RDPNGG

-483 LRRADPAAYGEEP
+483 LRRADPATYGEEP
-496 FSIGLWVGETTTP
+496 FSIGLWVGEATSP
-509 NTYDKA
+509 NTYEKA
-515 RTAFENARQAAQPDD
+515 RAAFDDVRGAARPED

-540 GTRVLP
+540 GTRIVP
-546 AHKSPDIGD
+546 TRKSADIGD
-555 YGVRATADSFAFF
+555 YGVRATADSFAFY
-568 CPRQECVFHDELPVA
+568 CPRAECAFHDELPVS
-583 VVDEHLYDRPPTFV
+583 VVDEQLYDRPPTFV

-613 GRLFGTGGA
+613 GRLFGA
-622 STGRAGGASKGSGGG
+622 VSE
-637 ASVGSGGGASAGG
+637 
-650 AGNLPPSLVI
+650 NQPPSLVI
-660 QDELHLLTGPLGTTV
+660 QDELHLLTGPLGSTV

-681 VLGLCAGPDGTGPK
+681 VLGLCTTREGVGPK

-701 TIRRSGEQVRALYG
+701 TIRRSSEQIRALYG
-715 GGGVQLFPPAGLDA
+715 SDVRLFPPAGLDA
-729 RHSYFAE
+729 RRSYFAE
-736 PDTSKPG
+736 PDTSQPG

-761 ATAAALL
+761 ATAAAML

-807 AQLAGLDTG
+807 AQLTGLDSG
-816 SGVRELAD
+816 AGVRELAD
-824 NQVQELTS
+824 RQVQELTS
-832 NLPRAEQPVL
+832 NLPRTEQPAL
-842 LDRLEKDWDDTQ
+842 LDRLEKPWDDSQ
-854 SVSFLPC
+854 SVSFLAC

-894 RVGRHTVPGLVV
+894 RVGRHAVPGLVV

-951 HAALVVLVRHRLG
+951 HAALVILVRHRLG
-964 LAAENQAGQVLE
+964 LAAENQAGQVLD

-982 ALAEELAARA
+982 VLIEGLATRAGAVEPLAA
-992 EAAEPAIGDAVRK
+992 DAVRK
-1005 EVAGLIADWEDAAR
+1005 ELAALLADWEDAAR
-1019 EARKDGRELYYR
+1019 EARKDGRELFYR

-1066 TVKGADL
+1066 MVKGADL

>member
-1 MDPRQELVTYL
+1 MDPRQELVAYL
-12 RRQLVGPVGGDRE
+12 YRQLVGPAGGETE

-44 ADLQRQLDVA
+44 ADLQRQLNNA

-75 PVPESNAWLPSSL
+75 PIPESNSWLPSSL
-88 GFSFYTDADTV
+88 GFSFFTDATTI
-99 EIDCSAARYETRART
+99 EIGCTGARYETHAAT
-114 GERGRNWQRIPLTAE
+114 GERGRRWERVPLPAE
-129 THRLAPGKDHVTVL
+129 THLLGPDRDHLPVL

-148 LRVRRRVFGTGR
+148 LRVRRREFGNGR

-168 AAAHEPDLGKAAQW
+168 TARQEQALGKAAQW
-182 DRMLFQVELRARPV
+182 DRMLFQTGLEARPV
-196 GGRVLQYPSVR
+196 DGEIRQYPSVR

-221 YRHVRTHAVGHGCA
+221 YEHVRTHAVGHGCA
-235 VAERYDDA
+235 VEERHDQET
-243 GEQVTELS
+243 GRVVGLR
-251 AAVMPEAEVTGVR
+251 AAVMPQAEVSGVR
-264 AAGLSGSPVLDL
+264 AAGMSGSPVLGVR
-276 LHLADPAVSV
+276 HLADPRVPV

-293 AEFAADYR
+293 VEFVADYR
-301 AWYVGQLNADVP
+301 AWYVGQLNAGIP
-313 GWGREAAARVLDR
+313 EWGRPAAHRILAR
-326 IGTAVT
+326 IGAALT

-339 TLCDPRRPELLHAF
+339 TLCDPQRPELLHAF

-366 TAPDLAGSRRSP
+366 SAPDLAGTRRSR
-378 REAVPHDPEP
+378 REAVLLDPEP
-388 KPGATWRPFQLAFF
+388 DGAAAWRPFQLAFF
-402 LLAVDG
+402 LLALDG
-408 TADPR
+408 VVDPR
-413 HADRAVTD
+413 HQDRATTD

-441 AIVLRRG
+441 AMVLRR
-448 RPDGG
+448 REPDGG

-483 LRRADPAAYGEEP
+483 QRRSDPATYGQEP
-496 FSIGLWVGETTTP
+496 FTIGLWVGETTTP
-509 NTYDKA
+509 NTYEKA
-515 RTAFENARQAAQPDD
+515 RAAFDAERAATHPDD

-540 GTRVLP
+540 GTRILP
-546 AHKSPDIGD
+546 DRKSSDIAD
-555 YGVRATADSFAFF
+555 YGVRAAADSFTFF
-568 CPRQECVFHDELPVA
+568 CPREECAFHDELPVA
-583 VVDEHLYDRPPTFV
+583 VVDEHLYDKPPTFV

-613 GRLFGTGGA
+613 GRLFGA
-622 STGRAGGASKGSGGG
+622 GSGH
-637 ASVGSGGGASAGG
+637 
-650 AGNLPPSLVI
+650 LPPSVVI

-675 GLYESA
+675 GLYEAA
-681 VLGLCAGPDGTGPK
+681 VLGLCTTADGIGPK

-715 GGGVQLFPPAGLDA
+715 GDVQLFPPAGLDA

-736 PDTSKPG
+736 PDTSRPG

-761 ATAAALL
+761 ATAAAML

-773 LPEEH
+773 LPEAD

-807 AQLAGLDTG
+807 AQLAGLDAGAGT
-816 SGVRELAD
+816 RELTD
-824 NQVQELTS
+824 HQVKELTS

-842 LDRLEKDWDDTQ
+842 LDRLEKHWRDPQ
-854 SVSFLPC
+854 AVSFLAC

-870 VKRLALMLM
+870 VKRLALLLM

-906 TFFNATR
+906 AFFNATR

-951 HAALVVLVRHRLG
+951 HAAFVILVRHRLG
-964 LAAENQAGQVLE
+964 LTGENQAGLVLD
-976 RLPEVE
+976 RVPELE
-982 ALAEELAARA
+982 ALADELAARA
-992 EAAEPAIGDAVRK
+992 EVCEPTTGGAVRQ
-1005 EVAGLIADWEDAAR
+1005 ELADLIADWEEAAR

-1066 TVKGADL
+1066 MVKGADL